1 MYCRPMRS
9 LLRTTVALCLAACL
23 ALLTACSG
31 DAKSIDRADLTYDDI
46 HNTGLAN
53 DCITLPESARG
64 SISLTAGGKY
74 SLQEMCFH
82 PSTVAV
88 KGEPTNK
95 RQEAQF
101 VEGRILTRY
110 TSSLDSVYGDLAVT
124 DSGLQFKEK
133 GGID

>member
-53 DCITLPESARG
+53 DCFSLPESARG

-101 VEGRILTRY
+101 VDCLLY
-110 TSSLDSVYGDLAVT
+110 TSPSPRDRG
-124 DSGLQFKEK
+124 
-133 GGID
+133 